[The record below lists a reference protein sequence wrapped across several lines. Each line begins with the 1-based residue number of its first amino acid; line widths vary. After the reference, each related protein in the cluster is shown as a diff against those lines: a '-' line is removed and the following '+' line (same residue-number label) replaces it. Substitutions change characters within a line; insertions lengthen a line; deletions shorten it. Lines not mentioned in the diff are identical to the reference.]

1 MNTEPIIARTPWEP
15 SAEVE
20 LFPLPAWME
29 RGLCAEI
36 GDDFWFPEKGG
47 STLAAKRVC
56 QSCPVIAEC
65 LEYAISN
72 NERFGVWGGRS
83 ERERRDLMDA
93 RSTTCEGCGHDFTNL
108 RALGSHKRFC
118 KARQVAE

>member
-1 MNTEPIIARTPWEP
+1 MNGYSIRVRTPWEP
-15 SAEVE
+15 SASVE
-20 LFPLPAWME
+20 LFAIPSWMDQAI
-29 RGLCAEI
+29 CSQVDPDAH
-36 GDDFWFPEKGG
+36 FPEKGG
-47 STLAAKRVC
+47 STLAAKKVC

-118 KARQVAE
+118 KARQVAA